1 MDKKIIMVVDD
12 DIDVQDFCRIVLERE
27 DYRVITFSSSESAL
41 EFLSSN
47 IPSVII
53 TDLMMGGIDE
63 GIQFV
68 NKVREF
74 NDDKAKIPII
84 MITGINSKLGYDMSP
99 RSEEEKKQMKID
111 EFISKPL
118 NPKQLISALKKLV
131 R

>member
-1 MDKKIIMVVDD
+1 MEKKIIMVVDD
-12 DIDVQDFCRIVLERE
+12 DRDVQEFCRIVLETE

-41 EFLSSN
+41 EFLTTN
-47 IPSVII
+47 TPSVII

-68 NKVREF
+68 NRVREF

-84 MITGINSKLGYDMSP
+84 MITGINSKLGYDISP

-118 NPKQLISALKKLV
+118 NPKQLINALKKLA